1 MYRLQKENRSM
12 FKRRIWI
19 LCVIVVLI
27 LMTKHF
33 WESKPKADL
42 AMKPDVVNSISINQD
57 QYLTVVANRS
67 KIEDKE
73 EFADLLIQMYKENSF
88 QTIKFSSDI
97 RGMTSVNMRVYLQR
111 KEIEG
116 HEPVMIVQYGKGVGN
131 LCTSERIIAIEY

>member
-1 MYRLQKENRSM
+1 M

-27 LMTKHF
+27 IMTKHF

-42 AMKPDVVNSISINQD
+42 AMKPDVVSSISINQD

-67 KIEDKE
+67 RIEDKE

-88 QTIKFSSDI
+88 QTIKFSGDI
-97 RGMTSVNMRVYLQR
+97 RGMTSVN
-111 KEIEG
+111 IS
-116 HEPVMIVQYGKGVGN
+116 GKCMKGN
-131 LCTSERIIAIEY
+131 VK